1 MYNNIF
7 DVYYDKRLKIYLKKV
22 NNGKNVGKL
31 GVKKCIITE
40 KFKNPEKYGLTI
52 GQKFEST
59 NELVEY
65 TNKNRMTISR
75 WKNKGWIL

>member
-22 NNGKNVGKL
+22 GAGKL
-31 GVKKCIITE
+31 GVKKCVITE

-52 GQKFEST
+52 GQEFEST
-59 NELVEY
+59 TELVEY
-65 TNKNRMTISR
+65 THTNRMQISR
-75 WKNKGWIL
+75 WKSKCWIL